1 MKIKRNYVFF
11 IYSISLIFVALDMHQ
26 DILEGESFS
35 HILFEGSSMLLFS
48 TLAMLMIIFL
58 LKKGDHLSADLD
70 SAREDLVSWKRKTTV
85 FTEGLGQEIE
95 KQFNYWSLT
104 SSEKDVAIL
113 LIKGLPI
120 KNICEL
126 RSTSEKTVRAQLS
139 SVYKKAGVSGRV
151 ELCAFFLEDL
161 ILPYDSIVV
170 N

>member
-11 IYSISLIFVALDMHQ
+11 IYFISLLLVAFDMCQ
-26 DILEGESFS
+26 DALESESLS
-35 HILFEGSSMLLFS
+35 HILIEGSSMLLFS

-70 SAREDLVSWKRKTTV
+70 CAREDLLSWKRKTNV

-95 KQFNYWSLT
+95 SQFSRWSLT
-104 SSEKDVAIL
+104 CSEKEVAIL

-120 KNICEL
+120 KQICEL
-126 RSTSEKTVRAQLS
+126 RFTSEKTVRAQLS
-139 SVYKKAGVSGRV
+139 SVYKKAQVKGRV

-161 ILPYDSIVV
+161 ILPYDNIAM